1 MSITTTESPIA
12 EALDVEAIRR
22 DFPVLH
28 QEVHGRRLAYL
39 DNAATTQ
46 KPVAVLDALRHYYST
61 DNANIHRGVHT
72 LSQRATEAYERVRG
86 EVRAFMNA
94 RYDHEIVYVRG
105 ATEAINLVA
114 SSYGGMVLKPGDEV
128 VISGMEHHSNIVPW
142 QMVCERT
149 GAHLRVIPISD
160 DGELCVDALEDML
173 SDRTKIVALVHVSN
187 SLGTINPVREVVN
200 MAHEA
205 GAKVLI
211 DGAQAVSHMPVDVQ
225 ATGCDFYAFSGH
237 KALGPTGIGVL
248 YGKAELLDLMPP
260 YQGGGDMIETVTFER
275 TTYNKV
281 PAKFEAGTP
290 HIAGA
295 IGLGAALQY
304 LNGLGLDRISAHEK
318 DLLRYA
324 VERIAEV
331 PGLRLV
337 GTAREKTAILS
348 FVMDVAH
355 PHDIGTILDLQGVA
369 IRTGHHC
376 TMPLMQRYGLAATA
390 RASFALYN
398 SRDDVDA
405 LIHGLHIVREVF
417 H

>member
-1 MSITTTESPIA
+1 ML
-12 EALDVEAIRR
+12 EALNR
-22 DFPVLH
+22 
-28 QEVHGRRLAYL
+28 
-39 DNAATTQ
+39 
-46 KPVAVLDALRHYYST
+46 YYST

-86 EVRAFMNA
+86 EIRAYLNA
-94 RYDHEIVYVRG
+94 RYDHEIIYVRG

-114 SSYGGMVLKPGDEV
+114 SSYGGATLKPGDEV
-128 VISGMEHHSNIVPW
+128 VISAMEHHSNIVPW
-142 QMVCERT
+142 QMACERT
-149 GAHLRVIPISD
+149 GARLRVIPITD
-160 DGELCVDALEDML
+160 AGELCLDAYADLLNE
-173 SDRTKIVALVHVSN
+173 RTRIVALVHVSN
-187 SLGTINPVREVVN
+187 ALGTVNPVHDLVR
-200 MAHEA
+200 MAHGV
-205 GAKVLI
+205 GAKVLL

-225 ATGCDFYAFSGH
+225 SLGCDFYAFSGH

-248 YGKAELLDLMPP
+248 YGKSELLEIMPP

-275 TTYNKV
+275 TTYNKP

-295 IGLGAALQY
+295 IGLGAALRY
-304 LNGLGLDRISAHEK
+304 LASVGLERIAAHE
-318 DLLRYA
+318 DALLRYA
-324 VERIAEV
+324 TERSAEV

-337 GTAREKTAILS
+337 GTAGRKAAILS

-376 TMPLMQRYGLAATA
+376 TMPVMQRYGLAATA

-398 SRDDVDA
+398 NRDDVDA
-405 LIHGLHIVREVF
+405 LIRGLHVVREVF